1 MNIDKTKKWLF
12 IGDSYGVAQNSW
24 IDECAR
30 MLRIPSNNYENLA
43 VAGSGFTTAY
53 EGYD

>member
-1 MNIDKTKKWLF
+1 MNFDKAKKWLF
-12 IGDSYGVAQNSW
+12 IGDSYGAAQNSW

-30 MLRIPSNNYENLA
+30 MMKISANSYENLA

-53 EGYD
+53 E